1 MAKIEK
7 IISIC
12 ARAIH
17 EWSPIFWVIFD
28 PPPISDF
35 PPKLKRNVQYLILI
49 LETFRFYPF
58 RYDFALGIIWFQK
71 KCLTFFFHHPWLWV
85 YGQKNELYLYWWSK
99 CAFSILLSFALLFWN
114 QILICVSVK
123 SNASASSN
131 LLGLEIYSFLWY
143 SSSSLKVW
151 SDVKVVL
158 CLRCLGSL
166 RLRLATVMKTEEKN
180 IRFVLFL
187 KH

>member
-114 QILICVSVK
+114 QILIWVSVK
-123 SNASASSN
+123 FKVRAR
-131 LLGLEIYSFLWY
+131 LVL
-143 SSSSLKVW
+143 SSLDKYLSKEKKIVKTNNFHNFSKILWNKVW
-151 SDVKVVL
+151 KL
-158 CLRCLGSL
+158 
-166 RLRLATVMKTEEKN
+166 K
-180 IRFVLFL
+180 FVHSA
-187 KH
+187 KITKIY